1 MYKRIL
7 FVLLTIIA
15 TVGQAAPLETSY
27 LFEGYAIGGY
37 HKVRS
42 SLLNPSNR
50 SLQIPTF
57 QAALD
62 LRPQAAAD
70 WGSLSALAR
79 PRIRGFAQSG
89 ENLTEKTFAR
99 FHFDEASLKW
109 KATDDFQLLAGIH
122 YVQWGP
128 AELFSPSNPLIHF
141 SLDQRS
147 IIFRMRG
154 KALIKADYYFSQKSF
169 ITAIVEP
176 VSNGEADWVAGYEFV
191 PRGLLRW
198 EQQIGDHP
206 GNYFGL
212 SAGRMEREILFA
224 AAYAAYYIDDYW
236 SVYADARISPG
247 SPALYPSLTSP
258 TGFTPGQTNAGEW
271 YSLSTF
277 GVRWEGFFDTRL
289 EYILNT
295 YGFAESEWNSAF
307 TLTTANPG
315 AGAALFRA
323 GLEMPRQH
331 YLYTSL
337 RTDRLGTGDELRL
350 SLRYLHSLAD
360 HSGAFFSA
368 VEWNFNPVCTL
379 IVEPMVTHGGA
390 QGEFSQAASAEIF
403 TELRVAL

>member
-1 MYKRIL
+1 MSKRLFLIL
-7 FVLLTIIA
+7 SAMIA
-15 TVGQAAPLETSY
+15 TGVQAAPLETGY
-27 LFEGYAIGGY
+27 LFEGYAIGSY
-37 HKVRS
+37 HSVRDS
-42 SLLNPSNR
+42 TLNPANR
-50 SLQIPTF
+50 ILQIPTY
-57 QAALD
+57 QLGLD

-70 WGSLSALAR
+70 WGTLSALAR

-89 ENLTEKTFAR
+89 DNLTEETFAR

-109 KATDDFQLLAGIH
+109 KATEDFQLLGGIH

-169 ITAIVEP
+169 LTAIVEP
-176 VSNGEADWVAGYEFV
+176 VSNGEADWITGYKFV

-198 EQQIGDHP
+198 EQQLGDHP

-212 SAGRMEREILFA
+212 SVGRMERENLFA
-224 AAYAAYYIDDYW
+224 AGYAAYYFDDYW
-236 SVYADARISPG
+236 STYADVRVSPG
-247 SPALYPSLTSP
+247 SPALYPSVTSP
-258 TGFTPGQTNAGEW
+258 TGFEPGQTNAGQW
-271 YSLSTF
+271 YSLSTL
-277 GVRWEGFFDTRL
+277 GIRWEGFFDTRL

-295 YGFAESEWNSAF
+295 YGLSPREWDSGLSLA
-307 TLTTANPG
+307 TTNPG
-315 AGAALFRA
+315 ASAALFRA
-323 GLEMPRQH
+323 GLEMPRQQ

-350 SLRYLHSLAD
+350 SVRYLHSLGD

-368 VEWNFNPVCTL
+368 VEWNFNPLCTL

-390 QGEFSQAASAEIF
+390 KGEFSQAASMEIF